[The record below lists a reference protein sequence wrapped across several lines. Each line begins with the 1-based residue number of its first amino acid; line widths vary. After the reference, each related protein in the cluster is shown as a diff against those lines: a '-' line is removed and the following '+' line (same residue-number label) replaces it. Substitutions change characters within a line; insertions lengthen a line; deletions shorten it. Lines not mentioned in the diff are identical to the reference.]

1 MGIGF
6 DLPGDSTSSSGPGR
20 PEVPLTVAYVRDLT
34 EADLLTLS
42 TTKLQSI
49 KPTREEGLTR
59 VTQRHHALARMLAVG
74 TVDDITAARTL
85 GMNPQTVSM
94 LKKDPTFQ
102 ELLTHY
108 SKVQE
113 AAFVDVAEQMAAT
126 SSTAIAL
133 IQEKLEGSDPV
144 SLTEL
149 IRVAELT
156 LDRTG
161 HGPTKT
167 VRNENPSDVID
178 ALRKLREQHNADAPK
193 GSIRARPIPDLE
205 S

>member
-1 MGIGF
+1 MGSAF
-6 DLPGDSTSSSGPGR
+6 HPGDSTSSPGRGR
-20 PEVPLTVAYVRDLT
+20 PEAPITVAYVRDLT
-34 EADLLTLS
+34 EADLLTLA
-42 TTKLQSI
+42 TTRLSAT
-49 KPTREEGLTR
+49 KPPREEGLTR
-59 VTQRHHALARMLAVG
+59 VTQRHHALARMLASG
-74 TVDDITAARTL
+74 AVDDITAARTL
-85 GMNPQTVSM
+85 GMNPNTVYM
-94 LKKDPTFQ
+94 LKKDPTFG

-108 SKVQE
+108 TKVQE
-113 AAFVDVAEQMAAT
+113 TAFVDVAEQMATA

-144 SLTEL
+144 TLTEL

-178 ALRKLREQHNADAPK
+178 ALRQLRQQHDEGAPK